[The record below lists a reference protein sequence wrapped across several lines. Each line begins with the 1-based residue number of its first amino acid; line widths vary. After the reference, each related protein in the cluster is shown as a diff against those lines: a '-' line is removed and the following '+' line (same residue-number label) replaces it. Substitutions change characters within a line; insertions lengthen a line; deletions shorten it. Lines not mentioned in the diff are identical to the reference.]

1 MRNSF
6 AKVVFSKAESKL
18 NPITLGIANP
28 KRVARIKPKYPKLK
42 SFLWLN
48 TKESILNKYLICKHN
63 KFKDPKIVNILKNSR
78 GLIYFLSGCE
88 FNQKKLEEF
97 IKFCRLN
104 EDANGFLTQSFFKI
118 IKKTKAKFISGP
130 FTQMIF
136 DIIEDRGG
144 KLKVLLNNANMTI
157 SKSSKNLL
165 YSYI

>member
-1 MRNSF
+1 MWVVLKYKPKEFEILKDSF
-6 AKVVFSKAESKL
+6 FK
-18 NPITLGIANP
+18 ILGEMPEFYNP
-28 KRVARIKPKYPKLK
+28 KYKYERYINNKLK
-42 SFLWLN
+42 TFE
-48 TKESILNKYLICKHN
+48 KSILNNYLICKHD
-63 KFKDPKIVNILKNSR
+63 KFKDSKIVNILKNSR

-144 KLKVLLNNANMTI
+144 KLKVLLNNVNMTI

>member
-1 MRNSF
+1 MWVVLKYKPKEFEILKDSF
-6 AKVVFSKAESKL
+6 FK
-18 NPITLGIANP
+18 ILGEMPEFYNP
-28 KRVARIKPKYPKLK
+28 KYKYERYINNKLK
-42 SFLWLN
+42 TFE
-48 TKESILNKYLICKHN
+48 KSILNNYLICKHN

-78 GLIYFLSGCE
+78 GLIYFLSGYE

-136 DIIEDRGG
+136 DIIEDREG
-144 KLKVLLNNANMTI
+144 KLKVLLNNVSMTI

>member
-1 MRNSF
+1 MWVVLKYKPKEFEILKDSF
-6 AKVVFSKAESKL
+6 FK
-18 NPITLGIANP
+18 ILGEMPEFYNP
-28 KRVARIKPKYPKLK
+28 KYKYELYINNKLK
-42 SFLWLN
+42 TFE
-48 TKESILNKYLICKHN
+48 KSILNNYLICKHD
-63 KFKDPKIVNILKNSR
+63 KFKDSKIVNILKNSR

-88 FNQKKLEEF
+88 FNQKQLEEF

-144 KLKVLLNNANMTI
+144 KLKVLLNNVNMTI

>member
-1 MRNSF
+1 MWVVLKYKPKEFEILKDSF
-6 AKVVFSKAESKL
+6 FK
-18 NPITLGIANP
+18 ILGEMPEFYNP
-28 KRVARIKPKYPKLK
+28 KYKYERYINNKLK
-42 SFLWLN
+42 TFE
-48 TKESILNKYLICKHN
+48 KSILNNYLICKHN

-97 IKFCRLN
+97 VKFCRLN

>member
-1 MRNSF
+1 MWVVLKYKPKEFEILKDSF
-6 AKVVFSKAESKL
+6 FK
-18 NPITLGIANP
+18 ILGEMPEFYNP
-28 KRVARIKPKYPKLK
+28 KYKYERYINNKLK
-42 SFLWLN
+42 TFE
-48 TKESILNKYLICKHN
+48 KSILNNYLICKHN

-144 KLKVLLNNANMTI
+144 KLKVLLNNVNMTI

>member
-1 MRNSF
+1 MWVVLKYKPKEFEILKDSF
-6 AKVVFSKAESKL
+6 FK
-18 NPITLGIANP
+18 ILGEMPEFYNP
-28 KRVARIKPKYPKLK
+28 KYKYERYINNKLK
-42 SFLWLN
+42 TFE
-48 TKESILNKYLICKHN
+48 KSILNNYLICKHN

-136 DIIEDRGG
+136 DIIEDKGG

>member
-1 MRNSF
+1 MWVVLKYKPKEFEILKDSF
-6 AKVVFSKAESKL
+6 FK
-18 NPITLGIANP
+18 ILGEMPEFYNP
-28 KRVARIKPKYPKLK
+28 KYKYELYINNKLK
-42 SFLWLN
+42 TFE
-48 TKESILNKYLICKHN
+48 KSILNNYLICKHN

-78 GLIYFLSGCE
+78 GLIYFLNGCE

>member
-1 MRNSF
+1 MWIVLKYKPKEFEILKDSF
-6 AKVVFSKAESKL
+6 FK
-18 NPITLGIANP
+18 ILGEMPEFYNP
-28 KRVARIKPKYPKLK
+28 KYKYERYINNKLK
-42 SFLWLN
+42 TFE
-48 TKESILNKYLICKHN
+48 KSILNNYLICKHN

-144 KLKVLLNNANMTI
+144 KLKILLNNANMTI

>member
-1 MRNSF
+1 MWVVLKYKPKELEILKYSF
-6 AKVVFSKAESKL
+6 FK
-18 NPITLGIANP
+18 ILGEMPEFYNP
-28 KRVARIKPKYPKLK
+28 KYKYEQYINNKLK
-42 SFLWLN
+42 TFEKN
-48 TKESILNKYLICKHN
+48 ILNNYLICKHN
-63 KFKDPKIVNILKNSR
+63 KFKDPKIVNILKYSR

-144 KLKVLLNNANMTI
+144 KLKVLINNANMTI

>member
-1 MRNSF
+1 MWVVLKYKPKEFEILKDSF
-6 AKVVFSKAESKL
+6 FK
-18 NPITLGIANP
+18 ILGEMPEFYNP
-28 KRVARIKPKYPKLK
+28 KYKYERYINNKLK
-42 SFLWLN
+42 TFE
-48 TKESILNKYLICKHN
+48 KSILNNYLICKHN

-157 SKSSKNLL
+157 SKSSQNLL

>member
-1 MRNSF
+1 MWVVLKYKPKEFEILKDSF
-6 AKVVFSKAESKL
+6 FK
-18 NPITLGIANP
+18 ILGEMPEFYNP
-28 KRVARIKPKYPKLK
+28 KYKYERYINNKLK
-42 SFLWLN
+42 KF
-48 TKESILNKYLICKHN
+48 KKSILNNYLICKHN

-136 DIIEDRGG
+136 DIIEDKGG

>member
-1 MRNSF
+1 MWVVLKYKSKELKILKDSF
-6 AKVVFSKAESKL
+6 FK
-18 NPITLGIANP
+18 ILGEMPEFYNP
-28 KRVARIKPKYPKLK
+28 KYKYERYINNKLK
-42 SFLWLN
+42 TFE
-48 TKESILNKYLICKHN
+48 KSILNNYLICKHN

-136 DIIEDRGG
+136 DIIEDKGG
-144 KLKVLLNNANMTI
+144 KLKVLLNNVNMTI

>member
-1 MRNSF
+1 MGN
-6 AKVVFSKAESKL
+6 
-18 NPITLGIANP
+18 NYI
-28 KRVARIKPKYPKLK
+28 
-42 SFLWLN
+42 
-48 TKESILNKYLICKHN
+48 ICKHD
-63 KFKDPKIVNILKNSR
+63 KFKDSKIVNILKNSR

-97 IKFCRLN
+97 VKFCRLN
-104 EDANGFLTQSFFKI
+104 EDANGFLTQSFFTI

-136 DIIEDRGG
+136 DIIEDREG
-144 KLKVLLNNANMTI
+144 KLKVLLNNVSMTI

>member
-1 MRNSF
+1 MWVVLKYKPKEFEILKDSF
-6 AKVVFSKAESKL
+6 FK
-18 NPITLGIANP
+18 ILGEMPEFYNP
-28 KRVARIKPKYPKLK
+28 KYKYERYINNKLK
-42 SFLWLN
+42 TFE
-48 TKESILNKYLICKHN
+48 KSILNNYLICKHN

-88 FNQKKLEEF
+88 FNQKQLEEF

-104 EDANGFLTQSFFKI
+104 EDTNGFLTQSFFKI

-144 KLKVLLNNANMTI
+144 KLKVLLNNVNMTI

>member
-1 MRNSF
+1 MWIVLKYKPKEFEILKDSF
-6 AKVVFSKAESKL
+6 FK
-18 NPITLGIANP
+18 ILGEMPEFYNP
-28 KRVARIKPKYPKLK
+28 KYKYERYINNKLK
-42 SFLWLN
+42 TFE
-48 TKESILNKYLICKHN
+48 KSILNNYLICKHD
-63 KFKDPKIVNILKNSR
+63 KFKDSKIFNFLKNSR
-78 GLIYFLSGCE
+78 GLIYFLNGCE
-88 FNQKKLEEF
+88 FNQKQLEEF

-144 KLKVLLNNANMTI
+144 KLKVLLNNVNMTI